1 MGPQAFVSTCVSRRV
16 RGRCREGVSSG
27 SACAVFRVERIALRF
42 EKAFG
47 RRVAQVPSRRK
58 AVRIQQLVP
67 GTSGTSVCPPCRGP
81 SGRSGTPACLR
92 ASSRARPPPPRR
104 PASPRWS
111 PRAAPSP
118 TARTPT
124 SAPRRDARRRTWWRG
139 GPGRAPKATV
149 IECALGLARVRYDDA
164 VRTPGTRT
172 CGSQARGG
180 LCVTRDV
187 ISFRFACGDIFF
199 SSSRFAASRFARRS
213 SPPGVGSGKCRDSS
227 FAGWYIFFL
236 QRGP

>member
-1 MGPQAFVSTCVSRRV
+1 M
-16 RGRCREGVSSG
+16 
-27 SACAVFRVERIALRF
+27 
-42 EKAFG
+42 
-47 RRVAQVPSRRK
+47 
-58 AVRIQQLVP
+58 
-67 GTSGTSVCPPCRGP
+67 
-81 SGRSGTPACLR
+81 
-92 ASSRARPPPPRR
+92 
-104 PASPRWS
+104 
-111 PRAAPSP
+111 
-118 TARTPT
+118 
-124 SAPRRDARRRTWWRG
+124 
-139 GPGRAPKATV
+139 

-199 SSSRFAASRFARRS
+199 FDFALRGFALGRRRF
-213 SPPGVGSGKCRDSS
+213 GKCRDSS